1 MKLTVKEIF
10 NISQGL
16 NTLLDKELPTSVAL
30 SIQRNYKKVG
40 EEVQTASE
48 VRNKLA
54 DKYKKYTD
62 EDGYFKDDKKKSE
75 YNKELNEL
83 YDQTV
88 EIELN
93 PIKLSNLGEYIKPR
107 TLGLIEKIIEEEK

>member
-1 MKLTVKEIF
+1 MKLTVEETF

-16 NTLLDKELPTSVAL
+16 NTLLDKELPTPVAL
-30 SIQRNYKKVG
+30 SIQRNFKKVR
-40 EEVQTASE
+40 EEAE
-48 VRNKLA
+48 AANAVRNNLA
-54 DKYKKYTD
+54 ERYKAYTD
-62 EDGYFKDDKKKSE
+62 ENGYFKDDKKKAE
-75 YNKELNEL
+75 YNKELKEL

-93 PIKLSNLGEYIKPR
+93 SIKLSDLGEYMKPR

>member
-1 MKLTVKEIF
+1 MKLTIQEVY

-16 NTLLDKELPTSVAL
+16 NMLLDKELPTSVAL
-30 SIQRNYKKVG
+30 SIQRNFKKIG
-40 EEVQTASE
+40 EEADAANA
-48 VRNKLA
+48 VRNNLTER
-54 DKYKKYTD
+54 YKAYTD
-62 EDGYFKDDKKKSE
+62 KDGYFNDDKKKAE

-93 PIKLSNLGEYIKPR
+93 PIKLSGLGEYITPR